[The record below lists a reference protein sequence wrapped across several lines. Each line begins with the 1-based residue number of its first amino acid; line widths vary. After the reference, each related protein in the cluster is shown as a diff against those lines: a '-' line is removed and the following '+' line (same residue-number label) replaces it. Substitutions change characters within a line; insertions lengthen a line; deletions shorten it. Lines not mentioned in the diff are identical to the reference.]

1 MLSRRQV
8 TRCQGLKSEDL
19 QQCANR
25 KPASSEA
32 SHITVEDGGGS
43 VTVWAR
49 VAAGGTGLLVFL
61 DDMSADRIFKMRLV
75 CPDSKIA
82 VITKELL

>member
-1 MLSRRQV
+1 MQTGSQRRLKHTALLS
-8 TRCQGLKSEDL
+8 KM
-19 QQCANR
+19 
-25 KPASSEA
+25 EA
-32 SHITVEDGGGS
+32 AVLL
-43 VTVWAR
+43 WAR

-82 VITKELL
+82 VITKEL